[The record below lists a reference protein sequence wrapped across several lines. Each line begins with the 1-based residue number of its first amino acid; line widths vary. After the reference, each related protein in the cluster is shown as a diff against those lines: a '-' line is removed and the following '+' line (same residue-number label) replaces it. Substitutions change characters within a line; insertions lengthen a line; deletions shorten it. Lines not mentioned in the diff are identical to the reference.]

1 MRSVRSL
8 RTKIEDAVDDPN
20 LELGFPVN
28 FLVPYKSASV
38 FQILAEHRLGG
49 IEDAV
54 HYVDDEAFV
63 DGGGFGEGG
72 VAAFPD
78 DAAGGGVD
86 ECEIAALGELQL
98 DELAGHFGVAFLAE
112 KVHEG
117 DGPLAA
123 FGVGDRLALEVA
135 PVVHGPGSHF
145 ASEC

>member
-1 MRSVRSL
+1 LNL
-8 RTKIEDAVDDPN
+8 RPPIRNYSIKIPI
-20 LELGFPVN
+20 L
-28 FLVPYKSASV
+28 SI
-38 FQILAEHRLGG
+38 FQIFAEHRLGW
-49 IEDAV
+49 IEGAV
-54 HYVDDEAFV
+54 HDVDDEAFV

-86 ECEIAALGELQL
+86 EREIAALGELQL
-98 DELAGHFGVAFLAE
+98 DELAGHLGIAFLAE
-112 KVHEG
+112 EVHEG

-145 ASEC
+145 SSECCVPFL